1 MIFFHIFIVRKGC
14 VSTDSVNF
22 MSKPQ
27 AQIDTN
33 KALVRERLTD
43 DTTKWSRECVLPY
56 PKEFEHSIDL
66 LLEASDLAVKGK
78 SGIRHAQQLIQ
89 QMSDVEMRTWFDAL
103 AQNAGA
109 VRLEMLNRKPNKSV
123 GKSSEDRPT
132 KKREM
137 QIIRE
142 QGFHCRY
149 CGIRLVPNKQ
159 LKNLQDLVGY
169 ETLPNRSKK
178 KKRMSTIDIHGIWI
192 LTRATVDH
200 VEPMAM
206 GGLDINRDENLAACC
221 WSCNYAKS
229 WYTIEDLEIDNPM
242 CRPARH
248 TDWLGLTDILP

>member
-1 MIFFHIFIVRKGC
+1 
-14 VSTDSVNF
+14 
-22 MSKPQ
+22 MSKSK
-27 AQIDTN
+27 AQIVAN
-33 KALVRERLTD
+33 KARVREILTN
-43 DTTKWSRECVLPY
+43 DTSKWSRECVLPY
-56 PKEFEHSIDL
+56 PKKFETSIDL
-66 LLEASDLAVKGK
+66 LLEASLLAVQGE
-78 SGIRHAQQLIQ
+78 SGVKQARQLIK
-89 QMSDVEMRTWFDAL
+89 QMADAEMRAWFDDL
-103 AQNAGA
+103 AQNSGK
-109 VRLEMLNRKPNKSV
+109 VRLEMLQCKPEKLV
-123 GKSSEDRPT
+123 GNSSIKRPT
-132 KKREM
+132 AKREIE
-137 QIIRE
+137 IIRE

-178 KKRMSTIDIHGIWI
+178 RKKTRNADIHGIWI

-229 WYTIEDLEIDNPM
+229 WYTIKDLEIDNPM
-242 CRPARH
+242 GRPVRH

>member
-1 MIFFHIFIVRKGC
+1 
-14 VSTDSVNF
+14 
-22 MSKPQ
+22 MSKSK
-27 AQIDTN
+27 AQIVAN
-33 KALVRERLTD
+33 KARVREILTD

-56 PKEFEHSIDL
+56 PKEFDRSIDL
-66 LLEASDLAVKGK
+66 LLEASLMAVQGI
-78 SGIRHAQQLIQ
+78 SGIKQAQQLIQ
-89 QMSDVEMRTWFDAL
+89 EMLDADMRSWFDAL

-109 VRLEMLNRKPNKSV
+109 VRLEILNRKPKKSN
-123 GKSSEDRPT
+123 GKSSEERPT

-159 LKNLQDLVGY
+159 LENLQDLVGY
-169 ETLPNRSKK
+169 KTLPNRSQEKK
-178 KKRMSTIDIHGIWI
+178 KLRNTDIHGIWI

-242 CRPARH
+242 GRPARH
-248 TDWLGLTDILP
+248 TDWLGLTDILS